1 MYAFAGKNFSTP
13 QIPHIQAAVRFPG
26 ILRKHYAS
34 MYRLPRVNQR
44 GETGII
50 SAVVKI
56 LRLIVSFLIYK
67 NTFSGIYRNC
77 RRFQA
82 SAAAMCRLVCIAD
95 TAFSRDRILLI
106 RHAVHPNLHGMRR
119 SREFKM
125 TAVNSFLC
133 KLLPRLRKLFPRKLI
148 CHFPDIQCSIGNI
161 HDV

>member
-1 MYAFAGKNFSTP
+1 MHPFSGKNFSTP

-34 MYRLPRVNQR
+34 MYRLSRVNQR

-56 LRLIVSFLIYK
+56 LRLIVGFLIYK
-67 NTFSGIYRNC
+67 DTFSGIYRNC

-82 SAAAMCRLVCIAD
+82 SAAAVCRLIRIAD
-95 TAFSRDRILLI
+95 ITFSRDRILLI
-106 RHAVHPNLHGMRR
+106 RHAVHPDLHGMRR

-125 TAVNSFLC
+125 TAVNSFLS
-133 KLLPRLRKLFPRKLI
+133 KLLPRLRKFFPRKLI
-148 CHFPDIQCSIGNI
+148 CHFPDI
-161 HDV
+161 